1 MTGKV
6 MENLNI
12 NLKCALVAVI
22 ILLFTYFYYAGK
34 SQVTFLS
41 LGTAVFFW
49 ALALATL
56 AIVTMMVRILAKL
69 AISGAIYPSFLIY
82 LALPF
87 LALLLVGWIVYGI
100 TEMPMAES
108 VTSFIGSA
116 RTFLARHLP
125 YITGLSLIIAAAIW
139 LLARNNVLSEAS
151 SLSANINI
159 ALGTVMGILVVSVIL
174 YFSKKIRQP
183 RLSERFAA
191 YKPLASPI
199 LEGSYTISPLLEADG
214 QYIADVPQFIPE
226 NGPIIIN
233 IKYPSSNRNAPLY
246 KSYKIDTVGNIID
259 SLDASELSPDGNT
272 LLFEMGYLQAEGSE
286 NRYSWVFDGTKVPIS
301 TEVNKDLSS
310 RTVKALSPD
319 SGALEIKYFHKT
331 AKVKYQENPKDQWR
345 GTHYYNL
352 IRQSDTIRFRLEGGN
367 SNPILEYFPCP
378 NMGFGLLRLNQKS
391 YYIIKQRN

>member
-49 ALALATL
+49 AAALATL
-56 AIVTMMVRILAKL
+56 AIITMMVRILVKL
-69 AISGAIYPSFLIY
+69 AISGAIYPNFLIY

-100 TEMPMAES
+100 VEMPMTES

-116 RTFLARHLP
+116 RVFFVRHLP
-125 YITGLSLIIAAAIW
+125 YIVGLALIIAAAMW
-139 LLARNNVLSEAS
+139 MMTRNKAFHEAS
-151 SLSANINI
+151 SLPVNINI
-159 ALGTVMGILVVSVIL
+159 ALGTVMAIMLVSVLL
-174 YFSKKIRQP
+174 YFLKEIRQP
-183 RLSERFAA
+183 GLPEKFAT
-191 YKPLASPI
+191 YKALGSPI
-199 LEGSYTISPLLEADG
+199 LEGAYTINPLLEADG
-214 QYIADVPQFIPE
+214 QNIADIPQFVQG
-226 NGPIIIN
+226 NGLIIIN
-233 IKYPSSNRNAPLY
+233 IRYPSSNRNAPLY

-259 SLDASELSPDGNT
+259 SLDASELSHNGNT
-272 LLFEMGYLQAEGSE
+272 LLFEMGYLRAEGSE
-286 NRYSWVFDGTKVPIS
+286 NRYSWVFDGTKVPIIQETS
-301 TEVNKDLSS
+301 KGQSS

-319 SGALEIKYFHKT
+319 SGALVIKYFHKT
-331 AKVKYQENPKDQWR
+331 AKVKYEENPKDQWR

-352 IRQSDTIRFRLEGGN
+352 KRQSDTIRFRLEGGN
-367 SNPILEYFPCP
+367 SNPILEYYPCP
-378 NMGFGLLRLNQKS
+378 NMDFGLLRLNQKS
-391 YYIIKQRN
+391 YYIIKPRN

>member
-1 MTGKV
+1 

-22 ILLFTYFYYAGK
+22 IVLFTYFYYSGK

-69 AISGAIYPSFLIY
+69 AISGAIYPNFYIY

-87 LALLLVGWIVYGI
+87 LALLLIGWIIYGI

-116 RTFLARHLP
+116 RAFLARHLP
-125 YITGLSLIIAAAIW
+125 YIAGLALIIAAAMW
-139 LLARNNVLSEAS
+139 LITRNKAFHKAS
-151 SLSANINI
+151 SLPVNINI
-159 ALGTVMGILVVSVIL
+159 ALGTAMAIMLVSLLL
-174 YFSKKIRQP
+174 YFIKEIRQP
-183 RLSERFAA
+183 GLPEKYAT
-191 YKPLASPI
+191 YKALRSPI
-199 LEGSYTISPLLEADG
+199 LEGSYTINPLLEADG
-214 QYIADVPQFIPE
+214 QYLADLPQFIPE
-226 NGPIIIN
+226 NGLIIIN

-246 KSYKIDTVGNIID
+246 KSYKIDSMGNIID
-259 SLDASELSPDGNT
+259 SLEASELSPDGNT
-272 LLFEMGYLQAEGSE
+272 ILFEDGFLRSQNSE
-286 NRYSWVFDGTKVPIS
+286 NRYSWAFDGTKVPIA
-301 TEVNKDLSS
+301 TEANKDPSS

-367 SNPILEYFPCP
+367 SNPILEYYPCP

>member
-1 MTGKV
+1 

-12 NLKCALVAVI
+12 NLKCALVALI

-49 ALALATL
+49 AAALATL
-56 AIVTMMVRILAKL
+56 AIITMMVRILVKL
-69 AISGAIYPSFLIY
+69 AISGAIYPNFFIY

-100 TEMPMAES
+100 VEMPMAES

-116 RTFLARHLP
+116 RVFFVRHLP
-125 YITGLSLIIAAAIW
+125 YIVGLALIIAAAMW
-139 LLARNNVLSEAS
+139 LITRNDDFHEAS
-151 SLSANINI
+151 SLPVNINI
-159 ALGTVMGILVVSVIL
+159 ALGTVMAIMLVSVLL
-174 YFSKKIRQP
+174 YFLKKIRQP
-183 RLSERFAA
+183 GLPEKFAT
-191 YKPLASPI
+191 YKALGSPI
-199 LEGSYTISPLLEADG
+199 LEGSYTINPLLEADG
-214 QYIADVPQFIPE
+214 QYLADIPQFVQE
-226 NGPIIIN
+226 NGLIIIN

-259 SLDASELSPDGNT
+259 SLDIPELSPDGNT
-272 LLFEMGYLQAEGSE
+272 ILFENGFLRPQDSE
-286 NRYSWVFDGTKVPIS
+286 NWYSWVFDGTKVPIT
-301 TEVNKDLSS
+301 TEANKAPSS

-331 AKVKYQENPKDQWR
+331 AKIKYEENPKDQWR

-367 SNPILEYFPCP
+367 SNPILEYYPCP
-378 NMGFGLLRLNQKS
+378 KMDFGLLRLNQKS

>member
-1 MTGKV
+1 

-12 NLKCALVAVI
+12 NLKCAAVAVI

-41 LGTAVFFW
+41 LATAVFFW
-49 ALALATL
+49 AVALATL
-56 AIVTMMVRILAKL
+56 AIVTIMVRTLAKL
-69 AISGAIYPSFLIY
+69 AISGAIYPNFLIY

-100 TEMPMAES
+100 VEMPMAES

-116 RTFLARHLP
+116 RVFLARHLP
-125 YITGLSLIIAAAIW
+125 YIAGLALVIGAAMW
-139 LLARNNVLSEAS
+139 LMTQNKAFHEAS
-151 SLSANINI
+151 SLPVNINI
-159 ALGTVMGILVVSVIL
+159 ALGTVMAIMLVSVLL
-174 YFSKKIRQP
+174 YFLKEIRQP
-183 RLSERFAA
+183 ALPEKFAT
-191 YKPLASPI
+191 YKALGSPI
-199 LEGSYTISPLLEADG
+199 LEDNYALSPLLEADG
-214 QYIADVPQFIPE
+214 QNVADIPQFVPE
-226 NGPIIIN
+226 NGLIIIN

-259 SLDASELSPDGNT
+259 SLDASELSHDGNT
-272 LLFEMGYLQAEGSE
+272 LLFEMGYLRAEGSE
-286 NRYSWVFDGTKVPIS
+286 NRYSWVFDGTKVPIPS
-301 TEVNKDLSS
+301 ETSKELAS
-310 RTVKALSPD
+310 RTVKALSTD

-367 SNPILEYFPCP
+367 SNPALEYYPCP
-378 NMGFGLLRLNQKS
+378 NMDFGLLRLNQKS

>member
-12 NLKCALVAVI
+12 NLKCAVVAVI
-22 ILLFTYFYYAGK
+22 ILLFSYFYYAGK

-87 LALLLVGWIVYGI
+87 LALLLVGWIIYGL

-116 RTFLARHLP
+116 RLFLARHLP
-125 YITGLSLIIAAAIW
+125 YIAGLALLIAGAMW
-139 LLARNNVLSEAS
+139 LITRNKAFHKAS
-151 SLSANINI
+151 SLPVNINI
-159 ALGTVMGILVVSVIL
+159 ALGTVMAILVVSVIL

-183 RLSERFAA
+183 RLPEKFAT
-191 YKPLASPI
+191 YKALGSPI
-199 LEGSYTISPLLEADG
+199 LEDDYALSPLLEADG
-214 QYIADVPQFIPE
+214 QNVADIPQFVPE
-226 NGPIIIN
+226 NGHIIIN

-259 SLDASELSPDGNT
+259 SLDASELSLDGNT
-272 LLFEMGYLQAEGSE
+272 LLFEMGYLRAEGSE
-286 NRYSWVFDGTKVPIS
+286 NRYSWAFDGTKVPIPS
-301 TEVNKDLSS
+301 EASKDPSS
-310 RTVKALSPD
+310 RAVKALSPD
-319 SGALEIKYFHKT
+319 SRALEIKYFHKS

-367 SNPILEYFPCP
+367 SNPILEYYPCP